1 MKRNEV
7 QAAIE
12 QFLQSNAGEFTA
24 QEVLNS
30 MKIPFTIVAVRH
42 HLDNLVMQN
51 KIKSNNSSR
60 QMTDGRNHLV
70 VVYYK

>member
-7 QAAIE
+7 QSSIE
-12 QFLQSNAGEFTA
+12 QFIISNTGEFTA
-24 QEVLNS
+24 QEVLDS
-30 MKIPFTIVAVRH
+30 MKIPFTVVAVRH

-60 QMTDGRNHLV
+60 QMPDGRNHLV

>member
-24 QEVLNS
+24 QEVLDT
-30 MKIPFTIVAVRH
+30 MKIPYTVVSIRY
-42 HLDNLVMQN
+42 HLDNLVMLN

-60 QMTDGRNHLV
+60 QMPDGRNHLI

>member
-1 MKRNEV
+1 MKRNE
-7 QAAIE
+7 
-12 QFLQSNAGEFTA
+12 LQSSIEHFLTSNPGEFTA
-24 QEVLNS
+24 QEVLDS
-30 MKIPFTIVAVRH
+30 MKLEFTVVAVRH

-60 QMTDGRNHLV
+60 QMPDGRNHLV